1 MGLTCNETAKDA
13 SDIVI
18 LDDKF
23 SSIISTIKWGRHTVN
38 TVKKFLTLQLTI
50 NLVAAVMA
58 LLGAVFVGESPL
70 HPMQLLWINLVIDLL
85 GSISL
90 ILEKPQAKDLNM
102 RPYSRREK
110 LLTADM
116 SKMILC
122 QSTIQVI
129 VLSFVMFSSP

>member
-23 SSIISTIKWGRHTVN
+23 SSIIATIKWGRHTVN

-58 LLGAVFVGESPL
+58 LLGAVFVG
-70 HPMQLLWINLVIDLL
+70 
-85 GSISL
+85 
-90 ILEKPQAKDLNM
+90 
-102 RPYSRREK
+102 
-110 LLTADM
+110 
-116 SKMILC
+116 
-122 QSTIQVI
+122 
-129 VLSFVMFSSP
+129 

>member
-70 HPMQLLWINLVIDLL
+70 HPLQLLWINLTIDLL

-90 ILEKPQAKDLNM
+90 IL
-102 RPYSRREK
+102 
-110 LLTADM
+110 
-116 SKMILC
+116 
-122 QSTIQVI
+122 
-129 VLSFVMFSSP
+129 